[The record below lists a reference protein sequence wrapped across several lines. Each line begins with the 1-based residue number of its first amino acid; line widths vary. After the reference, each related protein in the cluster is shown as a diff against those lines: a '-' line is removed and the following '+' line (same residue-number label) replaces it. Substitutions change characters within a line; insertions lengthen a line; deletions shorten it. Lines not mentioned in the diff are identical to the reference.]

1 MIATTQLNRLSAKSA
16 FYVGFP
22 IALLFSAVTILT
34 LFFAPAEINVSVP
47 DDHVLYFWV
56 GFLALIP
63 MISGYFLW
71 KSGKKIKYYLDQDYS
86 TLQSSFYFTARVNF
100 RIFLWL
106 AFIIVTA
113 GALYNW
119 QLNQFSQIEYTQTAI
134 ALSVM
139 AATLFITTI
148 IGTFT
153 TGLLTV
159 QIVKIII
166 TSAKA
171 DLSLNEYAM

>member
-22 IALLFSAVTILT
+22 IVLLFSSLT
-34 LFFAPAEINVSVP
+34 MLAMFFAPAEMNISIP
-47 DDHVLYFWV
+47 DDMLYFWV
-56 GFLALIP
+56 GFLAFIP
-63 MISGYFLW
+63 VISGYLLW
-71 KSGKKIKYYLDQDYS
+71 KSGKKIKYYLDRDYS
-86 TLQSSFYFTARVNF
+86 TLQSSFYFTSRVNF

-106 AFIIVTA
+106 SFILLVA
-113 GALYNW
+113 GSLYNW
-119 QLNQFSQIEYTQTAI
+119 QLNQFSQIDYTQTAI
-134 ALSVM
+134 ALSIT
-139 AATLFITTI
+139 AAILFTATI

-159 QIVKIII
+159 QIVKILI

-171 DLSLNEYAM
+171 DLSLPEYAM